1 MLSFTNIVFM
11 TKHLPLPIQFNQER
25 EITEQLCK
33 PLSVEDYATQID
45 WFASPPKWHLA
56 HTTWFFE
63 SFVLEKFYTSYRPF
77 DEQFAFLF
85 NSYYISKGNRLSQS
99 DRGSLAHPSIDRIYE
114 YRRYVN
120 RHIIELLE
128 SSDSEIEK
136 LIILGLNHEQQHQ
149 ELLLAD
155 IKYNFGSSP
164 LLPTYIEKSFKF
176 DSKINPQE
184 FIAIDEGVYDIGHN
198 DDSFCFDNEMGFHKQ
213 YLQSAEISKRLVTNR
228 EYAGFI
234 ADGGYNNAMLWLSDG
249 WKWVKENNI
258 TKPLYW
264 ERREK
269 GWNYFTLHG
278 LRKLDQSAPVSHISY
293 YEANAFARWAGY
305 RLPTE
310 FEWET
315 ASKVHHKAD
324 KSQNLLES
332 ENFLAIPKELDNTG
346 VIGNLWEWTESA
358 YLPYHGYKQD
368 KGSLGEYNG
377 KFMINQMVLRG
388 GSYATPLLHIRNT
401 YRNFY
406 YPNMRWMFSG
416 IRLAKSYD

>member
-149 ELLLAD
+149 ELLLTDLKLALS
-155 IKYNFGSSP
+155 YNP
-164 LLPTYIEKSFKF
+164 LLPTY
-176 DSKINPQE
+176 NANWCPQTPQE
-184 FIAIDEGVYDIGHN
+184 KQLTGWQNIDEGVFLIGYEG
-198 DDSFCFDNEMGFHKQ
+198 DGFYFDNELNRHKTYIQ
-213 YLQSAEISKRLVTNR
+213 NTQIRRNLVSNIEYLEFMS
-228 EYAGFI
+228 
-234 ADGGYNNAMLWLSDG
+234 DGGYNNPHLWHSDG
-249 WKWVKENNI
+249 WDWVQQNRANS
-258 TKPLYW
+258 PMYW
-264 ERREK
+264 QRSDDTWQEYTLKGLQPIEK
-269 GWNYFTLHG
+269 N
-278 LRKLDQSAPVSHISY
+278 SPVSHINY
-293 YEANAFARWAGY
+293 YEASAFTSWCGY

-310 FEWET
+310 FEWEV
-315 ASKVHHKAD
+315 AST
-324 KSQNLLES
+324 QLNW
-332 ENFLAIPKELDNTG
+332 G
-346 VIGNLWEWTESA
+346 QRWEWTQSA
-358 YLPYHGYKQD
+358 YLPYPGFNISD
-368 KGSLGEYNG
+368 GAVGEYNG

-388 GSYATPLLHIRNT
+388 ASIFTSPNHSRHT
-401 YRNFY
+401 YRNFFH
-406 YPNMRWMFSG
+406 PQTQWQMTG
-416 IRLAKSYD
+416 IRLAR